1 MPARATSDSAELPL
15 DERPPKPTKT
25 VDIAPAPIVGLKTT
39 ASDQTRERERRREA
53 RTLLS
58 QQGRYMLADR
68 SEYPCRTADVSPV
81 GIAISGPRAGAL
93 GEHVIAYFRDL
104 GRIEGVIVRRRPF
117 WFALDLTA
125 SLFRKQ
131 RIAERIERTLAHNRG
146 ELRERRARA
155 RVEPAAAVAVSLLV
169 GEERFNAHVID
180 ESDVAIALAVEASVD
195 VGAHVT
201 VDGWPFRVVR
211 RFDGGVAVH
220 WGD

>member
-1 MPARATSDSAELPL
+1 MPARTTRHNAELPF
-15 DERPPKPTKT
+15 DEPPPKPTKT
-25 VDIAPAPIVGLKTT
+25 IELAPSPIVGLKMT
-39 ASDQTRERERRREA
+39 ASDRSRERERRREA
-53 RTLLS
+53 RTLIS

-68 SEYPCRTADVSPV
+68 SEYPCRSADVSPV
-81 GIAISGPRAGAL
+81 GIAISGPRAGVL
-93 GEHVIAYFRDL
+93 GERVIAYFRDL

-131 RIAERIERTLAHNRG
+131 RIADRIEWTLKHNRG

-155 RVEPAAAVAVSLLV
+155 RVEPAAGVSVSLLV
-169 GEERFNAHVID
+169 GEERFTAQIID

-195 VGAHVT
+195 VGARVT

-211 RFDGGVAVH
+211 RFDGGLAVH

>member
-1 MPARATSDSAELPL
+1 MPARTTRDSAELPL

-25 VDIAPAPIVGLKTT
+25 VELAPAPIVGLKTT
-39 ASDQTRERERRREA
+39 ASDRTREQERRREA

-93 GEHVIAYFRDL
+93 GERVIAYFRDL

-125 SLFRKQ
+125 SPFRKQ
-131 RIAERIERTLAHNRG
+131 RIAERIEWTLAHNRG

-155 RVEPAAAVAVSLLV
+155 RVESAAAVAVSLLV
-169 GEERFNAHVID
+169 GEERFDAQVID
-180 ESDVAIALAVEASVD
+180 ESDVAIALAVESSVD

-211 RFDGGVAVH
+211 RFDGGIAVH